1 MKRIII
7 LIIVTLFVKFIFGI
21 FTYNEFSYISES
33 ILIELVHWGA
43 SIIVGSV
50 VVKME
55 LPI

>member
-7 LIIVTLFVKFIFGI
+7 LIIVTLFVKFISGI
-21 FTYNEFSYISES
+21 FAYNEFSYISES